1 MKKTDKLLLGIV
13 AGIILL
19 VVVAFVVA
27 LNKPKP
33 AYQSED
39 TPGGVA
45 FNYLFALQQK
55 DYERAYGY
63 LSPSLAG
70 YPRDVEKFT
79 KDIHNH
85 SWTFNSLTDS
95 SVTLEIDSDII
106 TGEHA
111 DVNIRETRFYEGD
124 LFNSSQ
130 YTNVFNMT
138 LRQNEKGEWKIVD
151 ADDYW
156 VGCWNNRY
164 AYGCN

>member
-13 AGIILL
+13 AGIVLL

-45 FNYLFALQQK
+45 FNYLFSLQQNE
-55 DYERAYGY
+55 YERAYGY
-63 LSPSLAG
+63 LSSSIAG
-70 YPRDVEKFT
+70 YPRDAEAFAD
-79 KDIHNH
+79 DIHDY
-85 SWTFNSLTDS
+85 SWTFSNLDS
-95 SVTLEIDSDII
+95 SSTTLEVDSVNIN
-106 TGEHA
+106 GKRA
-111 DVNIRETRFYEGD
+111 DVKIRETRFYEGD

-130 YTNVFNMT
+130 YTNLFNMT
-138 LRQNEKGEWKIVD
+138 LRQNEKGEWKIED

-156 VGCWNNRY
+156 LWCWNNND
-164 AYGCN
+164 GCN